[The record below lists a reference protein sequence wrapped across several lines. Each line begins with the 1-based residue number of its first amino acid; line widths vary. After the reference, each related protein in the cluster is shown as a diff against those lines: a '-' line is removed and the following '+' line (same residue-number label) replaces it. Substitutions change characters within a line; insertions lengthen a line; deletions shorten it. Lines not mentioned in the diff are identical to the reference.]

1 MAKTNKIRNAIDF
14 PKMTR
19 SLNTWKGK
27 MFQYLLENHLSGK
40 SGTEIVE
47 DTVSAFWMPMVMK
60 KHGVSGE
67 ELEEASLWAIEQLL
81 GRVGTIMAISEIKTL
96 PPSLLLPLGAAV
108 VPMAS
113 VETTTTTILTPTPTV
128 ISTDTATVVATASS
142 ETEEVFGEEE
152 SELESEGE
160 EESAELE
167 VEEDSLWG
175 GMTL

>member
-1 MAKTNKIRNAIDF
+1 MAKTNKTRNAIDF

-27 MFQYLLENHLSGK
+27 MFQYLLENHRSGK

-67 ELEEASLWAIEQLL
+67 ELEEAGLWAIEQLL

-108 VPMAS
+108 VPIAS
-113 VETTTTTILTPTPTV
+113 VETTTTLTPTV
-128 ISTDTATVVATASS
+128 VSTDTATVVATASS

-152 SELESEGE
+152 SEGE
-160 EESAELE
+160 EEFAELE
-167 VEEDSLWG
+167 VEEDTLWG
-175 GMTL
+175 SMSLGL

>member
-1 MAKTNKIRNAIDF
+1 MAKTNKTRNAVDF

-27 MFQYLLENHLSGK
+27 MFQYLLENHRSGK

-47 DTVSAFWMPMVMK
+47 DAVSAFWMPAVMK
-60 KHGVSGE
+60 KYGVSGE
-67 ELEEASLWAIEQLL
+67 ELEQAGLWAIEQLL
-81 GRVGTIMAISEIKTL
+81 GRVGTIMAICEIKRL
-96 PPSLLLPLGAAV
+96 PPSVLLPFSATV
-108 VPMAS
+108 VPIAS
-113 VETTTTTILTPTPTV
+113 VETTTTLTPTAIP
-128 ISTDTATVVATASS
+128 TDTAAVATASS
-142 ETEEVFGEEE
+142 ETEKVDGEEE

-167 VEEDSLWG
+167 VEEDPLWG